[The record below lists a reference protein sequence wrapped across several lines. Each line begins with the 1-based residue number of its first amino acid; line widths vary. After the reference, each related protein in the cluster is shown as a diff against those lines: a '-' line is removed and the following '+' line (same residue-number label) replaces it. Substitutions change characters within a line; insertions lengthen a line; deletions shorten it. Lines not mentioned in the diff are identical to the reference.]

1 MVKINQENFLETL
14 SLLENYEK
22 NKSNNDLEESKK
34 ALEKVIREVEF
45 SLRKSNSEFTEY
57 LIGSGI
63 NFQNIFD
70 DIEEFNFQEEVESK
84 EKDFFSTFFTFY
96 FISLVDNAEFVSNQ
110 EEITELVSI
119 LKIFQESQIF
129 PLPKIYQ
136 ENQKKVE
143 DTIEI
148 LNAKKLSLGEQEET
162 KEVIP
167 NSSKGKQV
175 EKKVYSENF
184 D

>member
-1 MVKINQENFLETL
+1 MVKINQENFLVAL

-22 NKSNNDLEESKK
+22 NKSNKDLEESKK

-57 LIGSGI
+57 LIGSEI

-96 FISLVDNAEFVSNQ
+96 FITKCKTNVR
-110 EEITELVSI
+110 
-119 LKIFQESQIF
+119 F
-129 PLPKIYQ
+129 PLNLTKFFRSRLL
-136 ENQKKVE
+136 
-143 DTIEI
+143 I
-148 LNAKKLSLGEQEET
+148 LFHILFS
-162 KEVIP
+162 
-167 NSSKGKQV
+167 
-175 EKKVYSENF
+175 
-184 D
+184 